1 MRYAARIL
9 LALVLLPAT
18 ARAATEVAPGVTLVP
33 GTFVPGTQPDGNSV
47 ILDGPKGLVVVDTGR
62 HPEHTQA
69 ILDVA
74 RAAKKPIVA
83 VVNTHWHLDHVGGNP
98 TVRHEYP
105 EVRVYASDAIVSARK
120 GFLAEYGK
128 QLEQVIAAEPDAEKQ
143 KPYRAELAILAA
155 GDKLVPD
162 EKIAATG
169 TRTLA
174 GRKLDVHLETYAVTA
189 GDVWLLD
196 AATGTLVAGDLV
208 TLPVPFMDTACPAR
222 WLQALDR
229 LAKVDFKV
237 LIPGHGAPMTRSDFA
252 TYRTAFAGLLRC
264 GSSSADKA
272 SCVDG
277 WLKDA
282 GPLLGSANPKFT
294 KMLADYYV
302 ESSLRG
308 KPEASAKLCG
318 KG

>member
-1 MRYAARIL
+1 MRRVPRIL
-9 LALVLLPAT
+9 LALALCASA

-33 GTFVPGTQPDGNSV
+33 GGFVPGTQPDGNSV
-47 ILDGPKGLVVVDTGR
+47 VLDGPKGLVVVDTGR

-74 RAAKKPIVA
+74 RAAGKPIVA

-98 TVRHEYP
+98 MVRHAFP
-105 EVRVYASDAIVSARK
+105 DVRIYASDAIASARK
-120 GFLAEYGK
+120 EFLADYQK
-128 QLEQVIAAEPDAEKQ
+128 QLEQMVAAEPDAEKQ
-143 KPYRAELAILAA
+143 KPFKAELAILAA
-155 GDKLVPD
+155 GDQLVPD
-162 EKIAATG
+162 EKIAAGG

-196 AATGTLVAGDLV
+196 PATGTLVAGDLV

-229 LAKVDFKV
+229 LAKIDFKV
-237 LIPGHGAPMTRSDFA
+237 LIPGHGPPMTRSDFA
-252 TYRTAFAGLLRC
+252 TYRTAFAGLLKC
-264 GSSSADKA
+264 GGSTKGKA
-272 SCVDG
+272 TCVDG

-282 GPLLGSANPKFT
+282 GPLLGETNPKFT
-294 KMLADYYV
+294 KALADYYV

-308 KPEASAKLCG
+308 NAERNAKLCG